1 MEVPMTNREYLIPGY
16 EEECKEIYDIMRTPL
31 ATRRIEFDKEEF
43 FDFADEK
50 FFELNDWA
58 GIPDFKPEWEAMK
71 NKIATA
77 IDTSI
82 KPMEERL
89 TELFNKIFS
98 GKFIELDGNRYYIF
112 KMSLNH
118 GTLYADC
125 YRIQYGGMKRY
136 DGFGARILRMTDE
149 NMFSLDALYIDKLAD
164 IKFLDEASILADI
177 SEQIKGLNDLLNF
190 GFKKD
195 I

>member
-1 MEVPMTNREYLIPGY
+1 MNNRDYLIPGY
-16 EEECKEIYDIMRTPL
+16 EEECTEIYDIMRTPL

-43 FDFADEK
+43 FDFADET

-71 NKIATA
+71 NKIATMIDTM

-98 GKFIELDGNRYYIF
+98 GKFIALDGNRYYIF

-125 YRIQYGGMKRY
+125 YRIQYGGTNRY

-149 NMFSLDALYIDKLAD
+149 YMFSLDALYTGKLAD
-164 IKFLDEASILADI
+164 IKFLDEESILADI
-177 SEQIKGLNDLLNF
+177 NEQMKGLNNLLNF